1 MIIDTHVHLVG
12 LLETHGCMIHP
23 KMTRGFMFR
32 FLQSILGLGNVPM
45 DRLDA
50 AYRDKLVRQVEE
62 SDLDGV
68 ALLALDGVYD
78 RQGVLDRDRTRVLV
92 GNDYCLEVC
101 RSSSKLFPVCSV
113 NPQRRDAL
121 DELDRVDRL
130 GTVAIK
136 LVPNTQGFDPQER
149 RYEAFWKRMAERKIP
164 LLTHTSF
171 EHTVPV
177 VDQAYGRPER
187 LRPALE
193 CGVTVIAAHCSTAGI
208 SHVHEDVRTWFSML
222 EAFPALYGDLSSM
235 ASVAR
240 FPYLRRMLAHDLARQ
255 RILLG
260 SDYPVP
266 VWPAL
271 FLPQL
276 GLSRVRKLRG
286 IANPLQRN
294 LETFR
299 AMGVDGPILERASRV
314 LRLPPNA
321 RPRAQAAPG

>member
-12 LLETHGCMIHP
+12 LLETNGCYIHP

-32 FLQSILGLGNVPM
+32 FLRRMLGLGSVPT
-45 DRLDA
+45 DELDA
-50 AYRDKLVRQVEE
+50 AYRDKLVRRVEE

-68 ALLALDGVYD
+68 AVLALDGVYD
-78 RQGVLDRDRTRVLV
+78 RQGLLDRDRTRVLV

-101 RSSSKLFPVCSV
+101 RLSPKLFPVCSV

-121 DELDRVDRL
+121 EELDRVDRL

-164 LLTHTSF
+164 LLTHASF

-208 SHVHEDVRTWFSML
+208 SHLHEDVGTWLAML
-222 EAFPALYGDLSSM
+222 EEFPALYGDLSAM
-235 ASVAR
+235 ASLIR
-240 FPYLRRMLAHDLARQ
+240 FPYLRRMLAHGLARE
-255 RILLG
+255 RVMLG

-266 VWPAL
+266 VWSFL

-276 GLSRVRKLRG
+276 GVREVRRLQR

-294 LETFR
+294 LEAFR
-299 AMGVDGPILERASRV
+299 AMGVDRPILERASRV
-314 LRLPPNA
+314 LRLPNSA
-321 RPRAQAAPG
+321 GAQPQAGPA

>member
-12 LLETHGCMIHP
+12 LLETNGCTVHP

-32 FLQSILGLGNVPM
+32 FLRRMLGLGNVPM
-45 DRLDA
+45 DQLDA
-50 AYRDKLVRQVEE
+50 AYRDKLVRRVEE
-62 SDLDGV
+62 SELDGV
-68 ALLALDGVYD
+68 AVLALDGVYD
-78 RQGVLDRDRTRVLV
+78 GDGVLDRDRTRVLV

-101 RSSSKLFPVCSV
+101 RLSPKLFPVCSV

-121 DELDRVDRL
+121 EELDRVDRL

-136 LVPNTQGFDPQER
+136 LVPNTQGFDPQES

-164 LLTHTSF
+164 LLTHASF

-208 SHVHEDVRTWFSML
+208 SHMHEDVGTWLAML
-222 EAFPALYGDLSSM
+222 EEFPALYGDLSAM
-235 ASVAR
+235 ASLIR
-240 FPYLRRMLAHDLARQ
+240 FPYLRRLLAHDLARE
-255 RILLG
+255 RIMLG

-266 VWPAL
+266 VWSFL

-276 GLSRVRKLRG
+276 GLARVRRLSG
-286 IANPLQRN
+286 IDNPLQRN

-299 AMGVDGPILERASRV
+299 AMGVDGPILERAARV
-314 LRLPPNA
+314 LRLPES
-321 RPRAQAAPG
+321 AQAQPQAGPP